1 MSGTLTS
8 AWICHD
14 FSKRHTCG
22 SVLELMPWAFHL
34 FTLDLCLLFWLE
46 WLSSS
51 RLQSWGGS
59 LCVQQ
64 YRRTL
69 RNIDSK
75 EICSLLA
82 DVSLV
87 LGINKLVNS
96 QEMGL
101 GIYHYSFIHIP
112 EARFSVS
119 HQSWSPWNDAN
130 RYQLRPWPKDCE
142 KPQIYCFPR
151 NRKHKCYVVMEVVS

>member
-1 MSGTLTS
+1 MNLSWLFKMAHMWFCAWANALGFSLVHFRSVFAFLTRMALIQLTS
-8 AWICHD
+8 IIGRC
-14 FSKRHTCG
+14 
-22 SVLELMPWAFHL
+22 
-34 FTLDLCLLFWLE
+34 
-46 WLSSS
+46 
-51 RLQSWGGS
+51 

-64 YRRTL
+64 YGRTL

-82 DVSLV
+82 VVFLV
-87 LGINKLVNS
+87 LEINKLVDS

-101 GIYHYSFIHIP
+101 GIYHYSCIHVQ

-142 KPQIYCFPR
+142 KPQIYYFPW
-151 NRKHKCYVVMEVVS
+151 NRKHKCYVAMEVVS

>member
-1 MSGTLTS
+1 MKGTLTS
-8 AWICHD
+8 AWIGHD
-14 FSKRHTCG
+14 FSKWHTCG

-51 RLQSWGGS
+51 WLQSWGDASVSSNTGEPWE
-59 LCVQQ
+59 
-64 YRRTL
+64 T
-69 RNIDSK
+69 DSK

-82 DVSLV
+82 VVFLALD
-87 LGINKLVNS
+87 INKLVNS

-101 GIYHYSFIHIP
+101 GIYHYSCIHIQV
-112 EARFSVS
+112 ARFSVS

-142 KPQIYCFPR
+142 KPQIYCFPW